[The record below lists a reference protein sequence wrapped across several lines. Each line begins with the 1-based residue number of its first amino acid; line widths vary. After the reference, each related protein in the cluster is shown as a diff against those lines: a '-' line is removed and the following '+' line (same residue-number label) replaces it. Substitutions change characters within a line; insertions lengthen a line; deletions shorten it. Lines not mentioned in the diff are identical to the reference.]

1 MADVDEQGDEALRD
15 CGLGAEFLEL
25 EITETVLMDIPRR
38 TNKQPR
44 RKRKRRAV
52 RVAIDDFGTG
62 YSSLSPLSSV
72 PIDRFKIDRSFLASS
87 LSDRSVGP
95 ILEAAIYLARSLAM
109 AAIGEGVE
117 TPGQLGF

>member
-1 MADVDEQGDEALRD
+1 VADVDAQGDAALRD

-25 EITETVLMDIPRR
+25 QITE
-38 TNKQPR
+38 
-44 RKRKRRAV
+44 
-52 RVAIDDFGTG
+52 
-62 YSSLSPLSSV
+62 
-72 PIDRFKIDRSFLASS
+72 IDRFKIDRSFLASS

-95 ILEAAIYLARSLAM
+95 ILEAVICLARSLAM